1 MSSEAFPDARALLQK
16 HGLHAKKSFGQNFL
30 ISERAFRAIVDA
42 TVRQDDDWIV
52 EIGGGLGTLTARLAE
67 RVPEGKLI
75 VLERD
80 RDMVGVLRAE
90 LGNVENVQIEEVDA
104 MRYDLAMVARWRGEP
119 IAVCG
124 NLPYHIAAPLIFRTL
139 AARRSVHR
147 AVFMVQR
154 EMADRIVAAPGSKAY
169 GALGVMVR
177 TYADVFMVT
186 KVSAGSFVPPPKVE
200 SAVIRVVPLP
210 GGEPRVPLVDAGR
223 YRAVVQ
229 AAFGQRRKTLRNALR
244 ARFEASAVDAAL
256 LGASIDGGRRG
267 ETLSIAEL
275 AAIANGLSAET
286 VLPGGPPLGDGL
298 QEIVVEEPAGGE
310 GREERKARRK
320 RGAAGEP
327 EAGSASPDADAASDP
342 DADAASDPDASSPDH
357 PSEERDA

>member
-1 MSSEAFPDARALLQK
+1 MSQEAFPDARTLLQR

-42 TVRQDDDWIV
+42 TVRRDDDWIV
-52 EIGGGLGTLTARLAE
+52 EIGPGLGTLTARLVE
-67 RVPEGKLI
+67 RVPEGKVI
-75 VLERD
+75 AVERD
-80 RDMVGVLRAE
+80 RDMVAVLRAE
-90 LGNVENVQIEEVDA
+90 LGTVENLQIEEADA
-104 MRYDLAMVARWRGEP
+104 MRFDLNMIARWRGEP

-139 AARRSVHR
+139 AARQSVHR

-154 EMADRIVAAPGSKAY
+154 EMADRILAAPGSKTY

-177 TYADVFMVT
+177 TYADVSMVT

-200 SAVIRVVPLP
+200 SAVIKVIPLA
-210 GGEPRVPLVDAGR
+210 GGAPRVPLADPAR

-244 ARFEASAVDAAL
+244 ARFAGEAVDAAMSA
-256 LGASIDGGRRG
+256 GNIDGNRRG

-275 AAIANGLSAET
+275 AGIANALPAESI
-286 VLPGGPPLGDGL
+286 LPGGPPLGDGL
-298 QEIVVEEPAGGE
+298 QEVGGSDEPDE
-310 GREERKARRK
+310 
-320 RGAAGEP
+320 AAG
-327 EAGSASPDADAASDP
+327 AGA
-342 DADAASDPDASSPDH
+342 
-357 PSEERDA
+357 

>member
-1 MSSEAFPDARALLQK
+1 MSQEAFPDARTLLQR

-52 EIGGGLGTLTARLAE
+52 EIGPGLGTLTARLVE
-67 RVPEGKLI
+67 RVPEGKVI
-75 VLERD
+75 AVERD

-90 LGNVENVQIEEVDA
+90 LGTVENLQIEEADA

-139 AARRSVHR
+139 AVRQSVHR

-154 EMADRIVAAPGSKAY
+154 EMADRILAAPGTKAY

-177 TYADVFMVT
+177 TYADVSMVA

-200 SAVIRVVPLP
+200 SAVIKLIPLA
-210 GGEPRVPLVDAGR
+210 GGAPRVPLVDAAR

-244 ARFEASAVDAAL
+244 ARFVAEAVDSAMSAAN
-256 LGASIDGGRRG
+256 IDGNRRG

-275 AAIANGLSAET
+275 ASIANGLTADA

-298 QEIVVEEPAGGE
+298 QDTSGGGDEEEEGE
-310 GREERKARRK
+310 E
-320 RGAAGEP
+320 
-327 EAGSASPDADAASDP
+327 AASD
-342 DADAASDPDASSPDH
+342 
-357 PSEERDA
+357 